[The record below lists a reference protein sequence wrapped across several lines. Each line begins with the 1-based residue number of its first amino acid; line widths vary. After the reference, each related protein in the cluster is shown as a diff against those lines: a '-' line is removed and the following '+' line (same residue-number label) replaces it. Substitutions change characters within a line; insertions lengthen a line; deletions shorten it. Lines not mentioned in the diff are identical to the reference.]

1 MKKKH
6 DETKGKQIVMKRDEK
21 KKARLTTVEMTM
33 QKQRKDRDK
42 YPDKDTNNKL
52 KQEALEGVSIDLY
65 QWSNQMKKQQDIENN
80 KGLEKKRQDESA
92 EENLPTTNHAH
103 IELTTVEDLEEL
115 TTMDYV
121 FIILHAI
128 FYFILLIGL
137 LIGIQILI
145 RGTESFTT
153 AKADKTVFIFIIGYM
168 AVSGIA
174 LINWF
179 AKNPSTK
186 LDQNDI
192 DIFNTEQQQNKNSA
206 MSITQ
211 RMQRNIIG
219 KAQFFLFALFIIF
232 SK

>member
-6 DETKGKQIVMKRDEK
+6 DETKGKQIVMKRDGK
-21 KKARLTTVEMTM
+21 KKARLTTVEMAM

-219 KAQFFLFALFIIF
+219 KAMKTVWKLL
-232 SK
+232 